1 MSENDDSTRVG
12 VTTTASSADFGKTP
26 DDVQVHLPDTV
37 IDKQI
42 ENDKDCAYSEERQ
55 CSVFIAEIPSF
66 TISVNITVINKGSH
80 DRKHRHAYETLMFIL
95 DGRGHS
101 IIESEKVEWEAGD
114 ALHIPP
120 WSWHQHFNADS
131 QRDLRYL
138 GATNSPL
145 LQNVG
150 GIAQREEAE

>member
-1 MSENDDSTRVG
+1 MSDNEDPSRVG
-12 VTTTASSADFGKTP
+12 TTTTASSADFGKTP
-26 DDVQVHLPDTV
+26 DDVQVHLPDHV
-37 IDKQI
+37 IDKQV
-42 ENDKDCAYSEERQ
+42 ETKKDCEYSAVRG
-55 CSVFIAEIPSF
+55 CSVFIANIPSF
-66 TISVNITVINKGSH
+66 TISVNITVIQKGSN

-101 IIESEKVEWEAGD
+101 IIEGEKVEWEAGD

-120 WSWHQHFNADS
+120 WSWHQHFNSDRE
-131 QRDLRYL
+131 RDIRYL

-150 GIAQREEAE
+150 GIAQREEAD